1 MSNNS
6 TPENLTH
13 KLYQWHFIAKIAL
26 MLAAVTCLGAVLVLH
41 FITGESGQNYSDM
54 ARYFSSSRKN
64 IGPTMLVAG
73 LILISFT
80 SLITWVMALYAS
92 FYIAG
97 PLFRFARNLE
107 TLIEHGPTSL
117 IPTRKTDR
125 LKNEEQQIERSVARL
140 QAHYIKMRA
149 ATEEMLAHPDR
160 LAAASIAKLK
170 EVDREV
176 RL

>member
-1 MSNNS
+1 MSNNA
-6 TPENLTH
+6 TENLTH

-26 MLAAVTCLGAVLVLH
+26 VLAAVTCLGAVLVLH
-41 FITGESGQNYSDM
+41 FITGDMGQNYADI

-73 LILISFT
+73 LILVSFT
-80 SLITWVMALYAS
+80 SLITWMMALYAS

-107 TLIEHGPTSL
+107 TLIEQGPTSL

-125 LKNEEQQIERSVARL
+125 LKNEEQQMKRSVEKL
-140 QAHYIKMRA
+140 QMHYGKMR
-149 ATEEMLAHPDR
+149 TIVEEMLAQPDFP
-160 LAAASIAKLK
+160 AAASITRLK
-170 EVDREV
+170 ELDREV